1 MLMKHKVLSI
11 FVFTLTFGWL
21 SGYSQDT
28 LQEKKAQK
36 IWQQVKEHVNVG
48 GWIDAQYAYDQLG
61 EEKSSVFQIR
71 RARLDLKGSLSKW
84 VDFRLQGDLA
94 PNPRLIDAFVK
105 VNFCKYVQLQ
115 VGQFKIPFSLEN
127 KLSPLDLELTENA
140 QVISALSGY
149 KDVTGIGTY
158 SNGREIGLML
168 TGTAASAEVRGER
181 IPILTYGIGIFGGN
195 GINVKT
201 DNMAKDISAR
211 LEFCPFVKGLTISI
225 SEYWEKYDMLYNGA
239 STGVDGTRFR
249 SAYGLEY
256 RTGKLVVRSEY
267 LWGVTDFALNTNGP
281 FGEDYHIVPNPA
293 RSHGFYVVSGYWFD
307 FGWGGKSTVRQ
318 QLRPVIRLDYYQKN
332 LNLNDKQPSIYY
344 SAGLDWWPE
353 KHVRVQLNY
362 TLKQRYNNDQ
372 LGHNMTVMT
381 SVKF

>member
-1 MLMKHKVLSI
+1 M
-11 FVFTLTFGWL
+11 
-21 SGYSQDT
+21 
-28 LQEKKAQK
+28 
-36 IWQQVKEHVNVG
+36 G

-168 TGTAASAEVRGER
+168 TGTAASAEVHGER

-225 SEYWEKYDMLYNGA
+225 SEYWGKYDMLYNGA

-256 RTGKLVVRSEY
+256 RTGKLVFRSEY
-267 LWGVTDFALNTNGP
+267 LWGGHRFCLKYERP
-281 FGEDYHIVPNPA
+281 F
-293 RSHGFYVVSGYWFD
+293 R
-307 FGWGGKSTVRQ
+307 GG
-318 QLRPVIRLDYYQKN
+318 LPYC
-332 LNLNDKQPSIYY
+332 
-344 SAGLDWWPE
+344 A
-353 KHVRVQLNY
+353 
-362 TLKQRYNNDQ
+362 
-372 LGHNMTVMT
+372 
-381 SVKF
+381 